1 MSADAISPG
10 ASSLV
15 RRDERADSPRVDVR
29 QLGTIDDDQ
38 AGAID
43 RGPEFLYCGAIQFA
57 HQLDVLR
64 GPDRYAQRHVRDPA
78 VPMKPYEDHGTEGH
92 TTGPPTVGRRRD
104 SNHGK

>member
-1 MSADAISPG
+1 MSTDAISPG

-43 RGPEFLYCGAIQFA
+43 RGPEFPYCGAIQFA
-57 HQLDVLR
+57 HQLDVLP
-64 GPDRYAQRHVRDPA
+64 GPDQYAQRHARDPA
-78 VPMKPYEDHGTEGH
+78 GADEAVRRSRHRGTH
-92 TTGPPTVGRRRD
+92 NGPTARGQAP
-104 SNHGK
+104 